1 MTENENPADGADTDG
16 LTDLQFIGDA
26 TASVLEEMDVTVKDV
41 RRKTVSY
48 RQLVDAG
55 VNPGVATK
63 IRREHSLSW
72 NLDGGGDDLDN
83 RSNTVRGLRDGE
95 RSWVAASQSD
105 WQDDGDDS
113 PIRDG
118 DWTPSGGGDG
128 AAGGAEV
135 GDDTATDEAP
145 LESGDWVADDSDDW
159 PAAAESGDSPT
170 RIGDWSPT
178 SGGEDGDVTAE
189 ADGSGAAAAAES
201 AWRERSRP
209 DPVTDLDVVDEE
221 DAELL
226 ADAGV
231 TSIRRLATSDPYH
244 VADVLLVDEETVVE
258 WRDAAADRI
267 AD

>member
-1 MTENENPADGADTDG
+1 MTGNENPADGAETDD

-26 TASVLEEMDVTVKDV
+26 TASTLEEMDVTETDV

-72 NLDGGGDDLDN
+72 NLDGSGEDLDN
-83 RSNTVRGLRDGE
+83 RSTTVRGLRDGE
-95 RSWVAASQSD
+95 RSWVAESQSG
-105 WQDDGDDS
+105 WQDDDA
-113 PIRDG
+113 PPVQDG
-118 DWTPSGGGDG
+118 DWTPSGG
-128 AAGGAEV
+128 E
-135 GDDTATDEAP
+135 DDTADGGAADADSADDAP
-145 LESGDWVADDSDDW
+145 VRSGDWQASDADWLTETASD
-159 PAAAESGDSPT
+159 ESPT
-170 RIGDWSPT
+170 RTGDWSP
-178 SGGEDGDVTAE
+178 SAVDGDGEVTAE

-209 DPVTDLDVVDEE
+209 DPVTDLEVVDED

-244 VADVLLVDEETVVE
+244 VADVLLIDEETVVE
-258 WRDAAADRI
+258 WRDAAADRNG
-267 AD
+267 D

>member
-1 MTENENPADGADTDG
+1 MTEHENPADEADTDD

-26 TASVLEEMDVTVKDV
+26 TASVLEEMGVTATDV

-72 NLDGGGDDLDN
+72 NLDGGGKDLDN

-113 PIRDG
+113 PVRDG
-118 DWTPSGGGDG
+118 DWTPTSGEGSEADG
-128 AAGGAEV
+128 EAA
-135 GDDTATDEAP
+135 DEADGTP
-145 LESGDWVADDSDDW
+145 V
-159 PAAAESGDSPT
+159 
-170 RIGDWSPT
+170 RNGDWSPSAT
-178 SGGEDGDVTAE
+178 DDDGAVTAE
-189 ADGSGAAAAAES
+189 ADGSGTAAAAES
-201 AWRERSRP
+201 AWRDRSRP
-209 DPVTDLDVVDEE
+209 DPVTDLDCVDEA

-231 TSIRRLATSDPYH
+231 TSVRRLATSDPYH
-244 VADVLLVDEETVVE
+244 VADVLLIDEERVVE